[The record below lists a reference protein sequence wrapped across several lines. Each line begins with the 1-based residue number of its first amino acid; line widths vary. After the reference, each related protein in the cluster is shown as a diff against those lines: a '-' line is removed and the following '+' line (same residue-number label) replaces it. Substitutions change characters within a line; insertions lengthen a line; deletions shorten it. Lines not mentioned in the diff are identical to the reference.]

1 MTPSA
6 LTPHRRPFRFG
17 VQCSSPPTVS
27 PRSWA
32 ELARRVEGLGYSTLT
47 VSDHLDEQ
55 VAPIAALRAAADAT
69 TTLRLGALVFCNDYR
84 HPAVLAKE
92 AATLDALSGGRFELG
107 LGAGWMLSDY
117 ERAGLTLD
125 PPGLR
130 IDRLQ
135 EAIAVVK
142 CLFAPGPCTYA
153 GRYYRVTGLQGTP
166 APVQRPH
173 PPILVGGGG
182 RRLLSLAGR
191 EADIVGINV
200 NMAKGV
206 IDASAGLNATAEATE
221 EKVAWARE
229 AAGERWADV
238 ELQVRVHLVV
248 VTDNR
253 QQVAEALAAGFGLT
267 VDQALATPHAL
278 CGSPDQIAESL
289 VERRE
294 RFGIS
299 SIGVA
304 LDALD
309 ALAPVVARLA
319 GT

>member
-1 MTPSA
+1 
-6 LTPHRRPFRFG
+6 
-17 VQCSSPPTVS
+17 VQCSSPPSVDAH
-27 PRSWA
+27 SWA
-32 ELARRVEGLGYSTLT
+32 ALARRVEGLGYTTLT

-55 VAPIAALRAAADAT
+55 VAPIAALMAAADAT
-69 TTLRLGALVFCNDYR
+69 TTLRLGAMVFCNDYR
-84 HPAVLAKE
+84 HPVVLAKE

-117 ERAGLTLD
+117 QRAGITLD

-130 IDRLQ
+130 IDRLE
-135 EAIAVVK
+135 EAIAVIK
-142 CLFAPGPCTYA
+142 GLFADGPCTFA
-153 GRYYRVTGLQGTP
+153 GQHYRVTGLQGSP
-166 APVQRPH
+166 RPVQRPH

-182 RRLLSLAGR
+182 RRLLGVAGR
-191 EADIVGINV
+191 EADIIGLNV

-206 IDASAGLNATAEATE
+206 IDADAGPNATVEATE
-221 EKVAWARE
+221 EKIAWARQ
-229 AAGERWADV
+229 AAGPRWPGI
-238 ELQVRVHLVV
+238 ELQVRVHLVA
-248 VTDNR
+248 VTGDR
-253 QQVAEALAAGFGLT
+253 LALAEALAQGFGLT
-267 VDQALATPHAL
+267 VDQALSTPHAL
-278 CGSPDQIAESL
+278 CGSPGQIAEAL
-289 VERRE
+289 IERRE